1 MSTANIDN
9 VQYILSDETVQVP
22 QSINDVVIHQQPQT
36 SAQINTRTIQYSS
49 PYSALLSSLNQN
61 NEIIPVPVV
70 CDSKYSHQSYP
81 NNPYDISEYKSWSV
95 FNTIFCCAVIGG
107 YALYMSCTI
116 TKKKR
121 QGDFIRARSYSK
133 LVAKLNVI
141 ATISGICMFTLGA
154 LRVFG
159 LIVM

>member
-1 MSTANIDN
+1 MSTANIDD
-9 VQYILSDETVQVP
+9 VQYVLSNQTVQVP
-22 QSINDVVIHQQPQT
+22 QPTNDVVTHQQPQT
-36 SAQINTRTIQYSS
+36 SAQINTRTMQYSS
-49 PYSALLSSLNQN
+49 PYSTLLSSLNQN
-61 NEIIPVPVV
+61 NETIPVPVV

-81 NNPYDISEYKSWSV
+81 DDGFDISEYKAWSV
-95 FNTIFCCAVIGG
+95 FNVIFCCAVIGG
-107 YALYMSCTI
+107 YSLYMSCAI
-116 TKKKR
+116 TEKKR